1 MPILGGH
8 SSGALSLTRVLI
20 VNSHTPL
27 LLLTGELGVVCA
39 SRSFCKAF
47 DVDPALA
54 EGRPLAEL
62 GGGEWDVPAMRT
74 LLESARREGDAM
86 GDQEMDLVRKGSP
99 DRRLVINVQY
109 VGHDYAA
116 CVRLLLSV
124 DDVTDQRNVQA
135 VNAVLMIEKD
145 DLLRERAI
153 LLEEMQHRV
162 ANSLQIIASILL
174 LKARKVTSEETREHL
189 RDAHDRVLSIAAVQK
204 YLEMSLGDV
213 EVAPYLT
220 KLCESLGA
228 SMIGDSGRVT
238 LEVRAGAATVSSRD
252 TVSLGLVVTEL
263 VINAL
268 KYAFPDD
275 RRGHIVVGYESDP
288 DHWALSVS
296 DDGVGR
302 PAALPD
308 VKTGLGTS
316 LVEALAKQL
325 GARVVIA
332 DAAPGARIM
341 LESLQAS
348 YAKAAVH

>member
-1 MPILGGH
+1 M
-8 SSGALSLTRVLI
+8 
-20 VNSHTPL
+20 
-27 LLLTGELGVVCA
+27 
-39 SRSFCKAF
+39 
-47 DVDPALA
+47 
-54 EGRPLAEL
+54 
-62 GGGEWDVPAMRT
+62 
-74 LLESARREGDAM
+74 
-86 GDQEMDLVRKGSP
+86 
-99 DRRLVINVQY
+99 
-109 VGHDYAA
+109 
-116 CVRLLLSV
+116 
-124 DDVTDQRNVQA
+124 
-135 VNAVLMIEKD
+135 
-145 DLLRERAI
+145 
-153 LLEEMQHRV
+153 
-162 ANSLQIIASILL
+162 
-174 LKARKVTSEETREHL
+174 
-189 RDAHDRVLSIAAVQK
+189 
-204 YLEMSLGDV
+204 
-213 EVAPYLT
+213 
-220 KLCESLGA
+220 
-228 SMIGDSGRVT
+228 T

-302 PAALPD
+302 PPALPD